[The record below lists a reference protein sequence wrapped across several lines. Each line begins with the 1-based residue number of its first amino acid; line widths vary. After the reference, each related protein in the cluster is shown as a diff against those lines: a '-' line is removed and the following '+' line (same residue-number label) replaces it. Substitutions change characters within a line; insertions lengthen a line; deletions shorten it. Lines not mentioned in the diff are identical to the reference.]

1 MANKVKS
8 KNPQNAT
15 TGKNLTK
22 PGKRKIQT
30 ENTDE
35 SKPQE
40 TKKIKP
46 EQKTNKAKNEGPKFM
61 KSGKKPDPT
70 KPKSAKPKSLTPG
83 NGKFAKKGNPG
94 INAPE
99 KIEDWN
105 KFKKEK
111 KELRIKRI
119 KSRTKDN
126 FDRIQEAKKMG
137 EKLRLKLLNDE
148 ERTKVINQLH
158 GLLKG
163 SYAKFVVAHDTA
175 RIVQWL
181 LKYSSKIVVHQISQV
196 SKPFNCHIVI

>member
-1 MANKVKS
+1 MANKV
-8 KNPQNAT
+8 PQNAG
-15 TGKNLTK
+15 TGKDLSE
-22 PGKRKIQT
+22 PAKRKIQT

-35 SKPQE
+35 SKPQIA
-40 TKKIKP
+40 KKVKP
-46 EQKTNKAKNEGPKFM
+46 DPKTNKPKKEGPKFM
-61 KSGKKPDPT
+61 KSDKKPDPT
-70 KPKSAKPKSLTPG
+70 KPKSAKPKSLNG

-94 INAPE
+94 INATE

-111 KELRIKRI
+111 KELKINRIK
-119 KSRTKDN
+119 KRTKGN

-196 SKPFNCHIVI
+196 SKLFNCSIVIKT

>member
-8 KNPQNAT
+8 KNPT
-15 TGKNLTK
+15 TGKDLTK
-22 PGKRKIQT
+22 PAKRKRET
-30 ENTDE
+30 ENTED
-35 SKPQE
+35 SQPQKSRKAKPDL
-40 TKKIKP
+40 
-46 EQKTNKAKNEGPKFM
+46 KTNKPKNEGTKFM
-61 KSGKKPDPT
+61 KSDKKPDPT
-70 KPKSAKPKSLTPG
+70 KPKSAKPKSLTLG

-94 INAPE
+94 IKALE

-111 KELRIKRI
+111 KELRINRI
-119 KSRTKDN
+119 KRRTKDN

-196 SKPFNCHIVI
+196 SSKPFICNIDI

>member
-8 KNPQNAT
+8 KNPQNPT
-15 TGKNLTK
+15 TGKDLTK
-22 PGKRKIQT
+22 PAKRKRET
-30 ENTDE
+30 ENTEE
-35 SKPQE
+35 SNPQKSRKAKPDL
-40 TKKIKP
+40 
-46 EQKTNKAKNEGPKFM
+46 KTNGGPKFM
-61 KSGKKPDPT
+61 KSDKKPDPT
-70 KPKSAKPKSLTPG
+70 KPKSAKPKSLTV
-83 NGKFAKKGNPG
+83 GKFAKKGNPG
-94 INAPE
+94 IKAIE

-111 KELRIKRI
+111 KELRINRI
-119 KSRTKDN
+119 KRRTKDN

-163 SYAKFVVAHDTA
+163 SYDKFVVAHDTA

-196 SKPFNCHIVI
+196 SKPFICNIDI